1 MDDLVGVSN
10 KPVEVLLIP
19 NNAGLS
25 HGGGGVVAAY
35 CAGFLAD
42 NAIEARAEPIIAIF
56 DRVAGTAS
64 VVVRDLAGV
73 RRRLCM
79 SWRQRGN

>member
-1 MDDLVGVSN
+1 
-10 KPVEVLLIP
+10 
-19 NNAGLS
+19 
-25 HGGGGVVAAY
+25 
-35 CAGFLAD
+35 
-42 NAIEARAEPIIAIF
+42 
-56 DRVAGTAS
+56 VAGTAS